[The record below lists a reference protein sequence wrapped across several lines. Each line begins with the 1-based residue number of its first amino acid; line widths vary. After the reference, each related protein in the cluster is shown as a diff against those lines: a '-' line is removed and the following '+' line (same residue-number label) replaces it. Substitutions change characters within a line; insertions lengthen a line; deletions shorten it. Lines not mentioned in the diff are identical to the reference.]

1 MIINPD
7 ELNAKDTYKLLI
19 GAVVPRPIAWV
30 STVSSEGKLNLA
42 PFSFFT
48 VASRKPPI
56 LAISIGPGVGER
68 EGTVKDTLANIKE
81 QKQYVINIATAALGN
96 EMHRSSENLSEEVD
110 EFEYTGLTPVASEI
124 VKAPRVGEAPI
135 NMECELYDIIQLGGD
150 HLILGRVVRYHVK
163 DELYE
168 KGRINLEKLAPIGRL
183 AGNYSM
189 VDKIFSLP
197 DENLKD
203 HLKVPVDVSGGGDH

>member
-7 ELNAKDTYKLLI
+7 DLNAKDTYKLLI

-30 STVSSEGKLNLA
+30 STISSKGELNLA

-68 EGTVKDTLANIKE
+68 EGTVKDTLTNIRE

-96 EMHRSSENLSEEVD
+96 EMHRSSENLTSD
-110 EFEYTGLTPVASEI
+110 INEFEHTGLTPVASE
-124 VKAPRVGEAPI
+124 VVQAPRVEEAPI
-135 NMECELYDIIQLGGD
+135 SMECELHDIIQLGGD
-150 HLILGRVVRYHVK
+150 HLVLGRVVRYHVK

-168 KGRINLEKLAPIGRL
+168 KGRIDLEKLAPIGRL
-183 AGNYSM
+183 AGNYSL
-189 VDKIFSLP
+189 VDQIISLP
-197 DENLKD
+197 NDNLQDYIKM
-203 HLKVPVDVSGGGDH
+203 PVDVSKGGY